1 MRVLGISPSLALSHE
16 NMFDDLGISGS
27 GHDSAAVLIHDGFVE
42 AAIEQERLDRI
53 KHSNKA
59 PIEAIRFCLQKAN
72 IGLKDIDYIAVSY
85 KEDTINSILK
95 DKFLKQN
102 RQKEYKDVRYYIQR
116 FIFEACGEFFDQNK
130 IIFVPHNEAHAESAY
145 LQSGFE
151 DCLVFITDG
160 MGDDSA
166 GMIQSRRNGNTELL
180 YTISVAQSLGL
191 FYINAINYLG
201 YRPNDEY
208 KVMGL
213 APYGDY
219 HKYKRYFNKIVNLL
233 PEGKYEIK
241 NYYSLLFDIEKPRR
255 KGEPFLQI
263 HKDIAAAIQKTLEET
278 ILYVLAYYQS
288 KTGHTNLCLA
298 GGVAHNCSA
307 NGKIIENGL
316 FTDVFIQPA
325 AHDAGAVLGAAL
337 AVYNQSCGEN
347 PKPAKLEHVYWGTD
361 IGCSDDIKKTL
372 DMWESLISYK
382 KVNCIEEET
391 AKLLASGK
399 IIGWVQGN
407 SEFGP
412 RALGNRSII
421 ADPRPEENKKIIN
434 QMVKKRE
441 SYRPFAPSVLEEH
454 MREYFEIPSCHVPY
468 DYMNAVLKV
477 KEDKRA
483 LLGAITHID
492 GTARIQSVSQKT
504 NPRYWE
510 LICQFAELTGVHVI
524 LNTSFN
530 NNCEPIVDSV
540 EDAIVCYLT
549 TKLHHLVIGDY
560 LIEKKNVEMNAYLDM
575 TVSLPTYVRV
585 QQSKSVK
592 TSDFETEYS
601 ISVNYDSSINLPVSK
616 LCFEFLMSLDES
628 STMKQIMNRL
638 ECKKEEV
645 QLIEELIELWE
656 NRLIIITPHRDSV

>member
-27 GHDSAAVLIHDGFVE
+27 GHDSAAVLIHDGVVE

-59 PIEAIRFCLQKAN
+59 PIEAIRFCLQKAG
-72 IGLKDIDYIAVSY
+72 ISLKDIDYIAVSY
-85 KEDTINSILK
+85 KEETINTILK

-102 RQKEYKDVRYYIQR
+102 KQKEHHDVRYYIQR
-116 FIFEACGEFFDQNK
+116 MIFEACGEFFDQKK
-130 IIFVPHNEAHAESAY
+130 IIFVPHNESHAESAY

-151 DCLVFITDG
+151 DCLVFVTDG

-166 GMIQSRRNGNTELL
+166 GMIQSRRSGITELL
-180 YTISVAQSLGL
+180 YTIPVSLSLGL

-213 APYGDY
+213 APYGNYD
-219 HKYKRYFNKIVNLL
+219 KYKRLLNKIVNLL

-241 NYYSLLFDIEKPRR
+241 NYYSLLFNIEKPRR
-255 KGEPFLQI
+255 KGEPFLQV
-263 HKDIAAAIQKTLEET
+263 HKDIAAAIQKTLEDT
-278 ILYVLAYYQS
+278 ILHVLTYYQS
-288 KTGHTNLCLA
+288 KTGHTKLCLA

-307 NGKIIENGL
+307 NGKIINAGM

-337 AVYNQSCGEN
+337 AVYNQLCG
-347 PKPAKLEHVYWGTD
+347 KPTPSKLEQVYWGTD
-361 IGCSDDIKKTL
+361 IGSTEDIQNTL
-372 DMWESLISYK
+372 DIWKPLISYE
-382 KVNCIEEET
+382 KVNDIEVKT

-399 IIGWVQGN
+399 IIGWVQGR

-454 MREYFEIPSCHVPY
+454 MREYFEIPTCRVPF

-477 KEDKRA
+477 KEDRQA
-483 LLGAITHID
+483 LLGAITHVD
-492 GTARIQSVSQKT
+492 GTARIQSVSKKT

-510 LICQFAELTGVHVI
+510 LIHQFADLTGVHVI

-540 EDAIVCYLT
+540 EDAIVSYLT
-549 TKLHHLVIGDY
+549 TKLHYLVIGDY
-560 LIEKKNVEMNAYLDM
+560 IIEKKSVDPDVYFNM
-575 TVSLPTYVRV
+575 TVALPSYERV
-585 QQSKSVK
+585 QQCRSVK
-592 TSDFETEYS
+592 TNHKFETEYS
-601 ISVNYDSSINLPVSK
+601 ISVNYDSTIHHPISK
-616 LCFEFLMSLDES
+616 ACFEFLMCLEGS
-628 STMKQIMNRL
+628 SSIKQIMNKVERTVEAEL
-638 ECKKEEV
+638 M
-645 QLIEELIELWE
+645 EELIGLWE
-656 NRLIIITPHRDSV
+656 NRLINFTPRLDST